1 MNKKIV
7 LVLAFFVF
15 SVLLIYFMHWDNSV
29 PLQEYFNNI
38 ENRLPEIEKISFR
51 YYGKLNNLYYFTQDT
66 IHANIK
72 YNIFNKV
79 EIYDRTKQYRHYS
92 LDELPESFYKDFL
105 KVKKICDELDVSD
118 IYKDSLNRRINF
130 SFRLKFIK
138 SETIPNWNKKFENK
152 KYSFNGTI
160 TYDVNNEKEKDS
172 LYYKLKDKW
181 YFYYGRLR
189 EDD

>member
-7 LVLAFFVF
+7 LVLVFFAFTL
-15 SVLLIYFMHWDNSV
+15 LLIFYTHWDSSL

-38 ENRLPEIEKISFR
+38 ENRLHEIEKTDFS
-51 YYGKLNNLYYFTQDT
+51 YYGKLNHLYYFHKDT
-66 IHANIK
+66 VDVNII

-79 EIYDRTKQYRHYS
+79 EIRDYKTYKLYN
-92 LDELPESFYKDFL
+92 LEELPESFYKDFL
-105 KVKKICDELDVSD
+105 KVKNFCDELDVSD
-118 IYKDSLNRRINF
+118 ISKDSLNKRID
-130 SFRLKFIK
+130 FRFKLKLVK
-138 SETIPNWNKKFENK
+138 SETIPNWNKKFERK

-160 TYDVNNEKEKDS
+160 TYDVNSEKEKDS